1 MFMKPI
7 RECLLSV
14 LRNEI
19 SIIDFE
25 QWLYDNED
33 ELESVIGKEDYF
45 TLINLNYKSKFVRDE
60 LENCLIRILGFQSYE
75 EFRIKDLLT
84 TLIYT
89 EEEEFFI
96 HSCSQIYDKY
106 CEGYSFFRIIALKY
120 IIYDFD
126 EQLEDLRN
134 RGVFLKQEKQEILK
148 EGKRLLNY
156 INDGSITIL
165 GQKKYSDFRDE
176 NERIEEKY

>member
-1 MFMKPI
+1 MKLI

-33 ELESVIGKEDYF
+33 ELESVLGKEDYF
-45 TLINLNYKSKFVRDE
+45 TLINLNYKSKFVTDE
-60 LENCLIRILGFQSYE
+60 LGNCLIRILEFQSYE

-84 TLIYT
+84 TLIYS
-89 EEEEFFI
+89 EEDEFI

-106 CEGYSFFRIIALKY
+106 IEGYSFFRIIALKY

-134 RGVFLKQEKQEILK
+134 REVFLKQEKQEILK
-148 EGKRLLNY
+148 EGKRLLSY

-165 GQKKYSDFRDE
+165 GQKKYTDFRDE
-176 NERIEEKY
+176 TERIEEKYYI